1 MENCPGYF
9 GENLNNAISYSPYA
23 FGVAL
28 YGNNDYIKKAM
39 IEKTYRYRKD
49 KFVFFI
55 LPFLLLRTFE
65 FRSMLLNRALREAN
79 CDI

>member
-1 MENCPGYF
+1 MENRPGYF

-23 FGVAL
+23 FGVTV
-28 YGNNDYIKKAM
+28 YGNNDNIKNAM

-55 LPFLLLRTFE
+55 LPFSLLRTLSFDQC
-65 FRSMLLNRALREAN
+65 N
-79 CDI
+79 